1 MSVFPIQI
9 TGSES
14 GIVALGRRGAD
25 TFGGRSSRTLAL
37 GWREL
42 VIFRRYDSLFELR
55 LSVSVFVT
63 NNGEPHSL
71 GVGEINYSKQNEA
84 IAANL
89 RFVYRGGREA
99 LSKLGLQKNVVSVL
113 GDAEPV
119 VPVQSVLK
127 INTINNF
134 FFAETGV
141 PESLE
146 ILHYQLAK

>member
-1 MSVFPIQI
+1 
-9 TGSES
+9 
-14 GIVALGRRGAD
+14 
-25 TFGGRSSRTLAL
+25 
-37 GWREL
+37 
-42 VIFRRYDSLFELR
+42 
-55 LSVSVFVT
+55 
-63 NNGEPHSL
+63 
-71 GVGEINYSKQNEA
+71 
-84 IAANL
+84 
-89 RFVYRGGREA
+89 
-99 LSKLGLQKNVVSVL
+99 VVSVL